1 MTTYLNGIERNSV
14 NRQLKGLAAVVATCV
29 VVAVPAATDRSAS
42 SMTAKRAA
50 LNGIVVP
57 PGAQREQIVS
67 RLIVKLRN
75 PPQSELVQPMATSRV
90 QALSASA
97 GVRMKSLRAM
107 AGNASLME
115 LDAPLRLSEA
125 KAVAARLS
133 RDPQVEYAEPDF
145 MMKRSLTPTEVRY
158 TDWQWNLRAPAGIYA
173 GIPAKAGI
181 PAAGGANLPTAWDIT
196 TGTAAVTIAIIDTG
210 IVNHGDLNG
219 NTSQSATYAPAGRF
233 LPGYDF
239 ISSGVGGAGLPGQLC
254 CKRRRWTR
262 P

>member
-1 MTTYLNGIERNSV
+1 M
-14 NRQLKGLAAVVATCV
+14 
-29 VVAVPAATDRSAS
+29 
-42 SMTAKRAA
+42 
-50 LNGIVVP
+50 P

-158 TDWQWNLRAPAGIYA
+158 TDWQWNLRAPARTYARHDRQSA
-173 GIPAKAGI
+173 GI
-181 PAAGGANLPTAWDIT
+181 
-196 TGTAAVTIAIIDTG
+196 
-210 IVNHGDLNG
+210 
-219 NTSQSATYAPAGRF
+219 R
-233 LPGYDF
+233 
-239 ISSGVGGAGLPGQLC
+239 C
-254 CKRRRWTR
+254 RRWCESADGLGHHYR
-262 P
+262 DRRGHDSDYRHGHCQSR